1 MEEQPSKIWPF
12 LIKKEVKWVLG
23 VYIYIYVYL
32 YQYKWN
38 NGHKTYSFHVTPDPV
53 DPVMSLLLRPSFLFW
68 AKPLDAPAT
77 RRQLSKWSLRQGDK
91 G

>member
-1 MEEQPSKIWPF
+1 MGSSC
-12 LIKKEVKWVLG
+12 
-23 VYIYIYVYL
+23 VYIYIYI
-32 YQYKWN
+32 YQYKWTTVIRPTN
-38 NGHKTYSFHVTPDPV
+38 SFHVTPDPV
-53 DPVMSLLLRPSFLFW
+53 DPVMSLLLRPSFLFR